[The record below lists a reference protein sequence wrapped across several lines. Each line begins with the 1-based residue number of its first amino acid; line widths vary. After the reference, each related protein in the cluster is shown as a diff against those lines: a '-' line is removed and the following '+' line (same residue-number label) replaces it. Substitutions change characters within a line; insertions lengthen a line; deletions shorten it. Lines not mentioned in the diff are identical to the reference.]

1 MISKKTKYALKAL
14 FLLAKHYEEKTPLLI
29 SEIAAQEGI
38 PKKFL
43 ELILLELKNKGILRS
58 KKGKGGGYF
67 LAKSPDHVSI
77 GSIVQTFEGPFFPLA
92 CLGGNAHVE
101 CEECTDESTC
111 EIKAVMKNVY
121 DATEKILGGTSL
133 QEAIDRTEQKH
144 AVAMYHI

>member
-14 FLLAKHYEEKTPLLI
+14 FLLAKHYDEKMPLLI

-43 ELILLELKNKGILRS
+43 EFILLELKNKGVLRS

-67 LAKSPDHVSI
+67 LARSPDHVTV
-77 GSIVQTFEGPFFPLA
+77 GSVIEALEGPLSPLA
-92 CLGGNAHVE
+92 CLGGGTHAE
-101 CEECTDESTC
+101 CEECADESAC
-111 EIKAVMKNVY
+111 EIKAVMQDVY
-121 DATEKILGGTSL
+121 SATEKILGGTTL
-133 QEAIDRTEQKH
+133 QEAIDRAHQRE